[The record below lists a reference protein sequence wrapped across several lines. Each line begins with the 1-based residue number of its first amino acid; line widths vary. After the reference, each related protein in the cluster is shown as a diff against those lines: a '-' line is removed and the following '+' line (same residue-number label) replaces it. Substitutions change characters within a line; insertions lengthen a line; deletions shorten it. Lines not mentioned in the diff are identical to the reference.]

1 MSKENIAKSA
11 IGVTIVMIIGYL
23 LSFGKE
29 AVVAYYF
36 GVSPEVDAY
45 TIAIQVPV
53 ILFSFVAVAI
63 QSVVVPLYSDL
74 YYNQG
79 RNKADLF
86 ASNLIVIVTLFVL
99 LFFILGETFA
109 SGLIYLFAPGFNTEV
124 HNLAVTLLR
133 ITLPTVFFSLIV
145 KVYTAILNVN
155 KKYVIPE
162 LSLLL
167 LNIGLIV
174 SIVLLHALYGIVAA
188 CIGQIVGTLLQF
200 AFLGLLIRKY
210 FAFSFYINPKD
221 EKIKQALKMSLP
233 VFWSISVAELNA
245 MINRMVAS
253 FLFVGSIAALS
264 YSQKLNTIFISF
276 FTSAIATIVYPLYAE
291 SAAKGDTQQLNSRIN
306 LTLSAYAFF
315 LLPVMAFLLCFK
327 REVVTLAFARGAFD
341 SSAIDLTQEL
351 LGFYVFGLLFLAL
364 RGTVTNVFYSLKD
377 SATPA
382 KNATIGVLINL
393 VLNLSLPFVM
403 GINGLALATALSA
416 IYITGMLIFL
426 LLKKYKE
433 FELVSFF
440 RNLKGIVIAA
450 VVTSLVLIGC
460 RYFLSDVSDI
470 IRFSL
475 GVLCCAICYLISV
488 FILRIPIFVILFDMI
503 KKKVL
508 RDLV

>member
-45 TIAIQVPV
+45 TLAIQVPV

-63 QSVVVPLYSDL
+63 QSVVVPIYSDI

-174 SIVLLHALYGIVAA
+174 SIVLLHAKYGIVAA
-188 CIGQIVGTLLQF
+188 CIGQIIGSILQF
-200 AFLGLLIRKY
+200 TFLCILIRKY
-210 FAFSFYINPKD
+210 FVFTFCFNPR
-221 EKIKQALKMSLP
+221 EERMKQALKMSLP
-233 VFWSISVAELNA
+233 VFWSISVAELNT
-245 MINRMVAS
+245 MVNRMVAS
-253 FLFVGSIAALS
+253 FLFVGSIATLS
-264 YSQKLNTIFISF
+264 YAQKLNTIFISF

-291 SAAKGDTQQLNSRIN
+291 SAAKGDTQQLNNRIN
-306 LTLSAYAFF
+306 MTLSAYALF
-315 LLPVMAFLLCFK
+315 LVPVMAFLLCFK
-327 REVVTLAFARGAFD
+327 REVVTIAFARGAFD
-341 SSAIDLTQEL
+341 TSAIELTQEL
-351 LGFYVFGLLFLAL
+351 LGFYVLGLLFLAL
-364 RGTVTNVFYSLKD
+364 RGTITNVFYSLKD
-377 SATPA
+377 STTPA
-382 KNATIGVLINL
+382 KNATIGVLVNL
-393 VLNLSLPFVM
+393 ALNISLPFVM
-403 GINGLALATALSA
+403 GVNGLAFATTISA
-416 IYITGMLIFL
+416 IYITGMLIYL
-426 LLKKYKE
+426 LLKRHSE
-433 FELVSFF
+433 FNLRPFF
-440 RNLKGIVIAA
+440 QNFKQIVIASCIA
-450 VVTSLVLIGC
+450 ASSLIAC
-460 RYFLSDVSDI
+460 RLFLYDVSDI
-470 IRFSL
+470 VRFSVGIIL
-475 GVLCCAICYLISV
+475 SVICYPTCLI
-488 FILRIPIFVILFDMI
+488 ILRVPIALVFTDMI
-503 KKKVL
+503 KRRNGSKNG
-508 RDLV
+508 

>member
-11 IGVTIVMIIGYL
+11 IGVTTVMIIGYL

-36 GVSPEVDAY
+36 GVSSEVDAY

-63 QSVVVPLYSDL
+63 QSVIVPLYSDIF
-74 YYNQG
+74 YNQS
-79 RNKADLF
+79 REKANLF
-86 ASNLIVIVTLFVL
+86 VSNLIIIVSLFVL
-99 LFFILGETFA
+99 LLFVLGEVFA
-109 SGLIYLFAPGFNTEV
+109 NGLIYLFAPGFNPEV
-124 HNLAVTLLR
+124 HDLAVILLR

-155 KKYVIPE
+155 KKYIFPE
-162 LSLLL
+162 LGLLL
-167 LNIGLIV
+167 LNIGLIIT
-174 SIVLLHALYGIVAA
+174 IVALQAQYGIVAA
-188 CIGQIVGTLLQF
+188 CLGQIVGMLAQF
-200 AFLGLLIRKY
+200 GFLALLIRKY
-210 FAFSFYINPKD
+210 FSFTFCFNPKE
-221 EKIKQALKMSLP
+221 EKMKQALKMALP

-264 YSQKLNTIFISF
+264 YAQKLNTIFISF

-306 LTLSAYAFF
+306 LTMSAYAFF
-315 LLPVMAFLLCFK
+315 LVPVMVFLLCFK

-341 SSAIDLTQEL
+341 TSAITLTQQL
-351 LGFYVFGLLFLAL
+351 LGFYVLGLLFLSL

-377 SATPA
+377 STTPA

-393 VLNLSLPFVM
+393 ALNLTLPFVI

-416 IYITGMLIFL
+416 IYITGMLVIL
-426 LLKKYKE
+426 LLKKYQ
-433 FELVSFF
+433 ELNLTGFF
-440 RNLKGIVIAA
+440 KNLKGIVVAS
-450 VVTSLVLIGC
+450 VVTAVAMVACKYFMEDSSVILRFCIGC
-460 RYFLSDVSDI
+460 
-470 IRFSL
+470 
-475 GVLCCAICYLISV
+475 LCCMVCYLTCIV
-488 FILRIPIFVILFDMI
+488 IMRVPIFMMFTDMI
-503 KKKVL
+503 KKK
-508 RDLV
+508 

>member
-11 IGVTIVMIIGYL
+11 IGVTIVMVIGYL

-63 QSVVVPLYSDL
+63 QSVVVPLYSDI

-86 ASNLIVIVTLFVL
+86 ASNLIVIATLFVL
-99 LFFILGETFA
+99 LFFIIGETFA

-145 KVYTAILNVN
+145 KMYTAILNVN

-167 LNIGLIV
+167 LNIGLIA

-210 FAFSFYINPKD
+210 FIFSFYVNPKD

-341 SSAIDLTQEL
+341 SSAINLTQEL
-351 LGFYVFGLLFLAL
+351 LGFYVLGLLFLAL

-377 SATPA
+377 STTPA
-382 KNATIGVLINL
+382 KNATIGVIINL
-393 VLNLSLPFVM
+393 VLNLSLPFIM
-403 GINGLALATALSA
+403 GVNGLALATALSA
-416 IYITGMLIFL
+416 IYITGMLVFL
-426 LLKKYKE
+426 LLKKHSE
-433 FELVSFF
+433 FDLRNFF
-440 RNLKGIVIAA
+440 QNFKRIVIASFLTA
-450 VVTSLVLIGC
+450 LLLIGC
-460 RYFLSDVSDI
+460 RFFLHGFSDI
-470 IRFSL
+470 IRFFV
-475 GVLCCAICYLISV
+475 GMIFCAIGYLVSV
-488 FILRIPIFVILFDMI
+488 IMLRVPIITVLSDMI
-503 KKKVL
+503 IKKIRK
-508 RDLV
+508 